1 MSAKFCGEI
10 RGLVTDEERRRHR
23 DQMSDEE
30 RRELM
35 EKSYDHTM
43 QRLFSGGDDSRF
55 RPLEA
60 RMDQLEK
67 RLEILEL
74 KK

>member
-1 MSAKFCGEI
+1 MSNLYGDIQEK
-10 RGLVTDEERRRHR
+10 VTDEERRRHR

-30 RRELM
+30 RRRFRDESD
-35 EKSYDHTM
+35 KRTM
-43 QRLFSGGDDSRF
+43 QRLLSGNRDSI
-55 RPLEA
+55 EA